1 MECNVP
7 FTNVINGVI
16 LLSALRRK
24 QHMFL
29 PVSIGVLCAGSA
41 MAQLYPEG
49 ISKKYKKSVEMLRI
63 ADVFVHW
70 LPALYLL
77 HTTKRLAPRS
87 HLALAMCVPLLYF
100 SVGFRRDGPPRVKE
114 PFRNMTRTYP
124 GVPPWVFALYVA
136 GALGTPYLQRA
147 YHGSKVLHH

>member
-16 LLSALRRK
+16 LISALMGK
-24 QHMFL
+24 QNMFL
-29 PVSIGVLCAGSA
+29 PVSIGVLCTGST

-49 ISKKYKKSVEMLRI
+49 ISKKYKKSIKLLRI

-70 LPALYLL
+70 LPALYLI
-77 HTTKRLAPRS
+77 HTTKRRTPRS
-87 HLALAMCVPLLYF
+87 HVALAMCVPLMYF
-100 SVGFRRDGPPRVKE
+100 SFGFRRDGLPRLNE
-114 PFRNMTRTYP
+114 PFGNMMRTYP
-124 GVPPWVFALYVA
+124 GVPAWVFSLYVA

-147 YHGSKVLHH
+147 YHGPRTLHN